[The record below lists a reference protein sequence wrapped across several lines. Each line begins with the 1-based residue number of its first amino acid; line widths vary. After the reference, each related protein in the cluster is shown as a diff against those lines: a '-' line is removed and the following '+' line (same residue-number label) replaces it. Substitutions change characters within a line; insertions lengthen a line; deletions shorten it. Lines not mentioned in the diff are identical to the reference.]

1 MQLDTAKTAGVITIG
16 AVVTLAVL
24 RKGFAGLS
32 VSVGK

>member
-1 MQLDTAKTAGVITIG
+1 MSIDSPKAAGLIVVG

-32 VSVGK
+32 VKVG